1 MDLKNKKDSV
11 AVDYPNRVIRLNVSS
26 RFSLDKTDKNNEL
39 NVGVVQKM
47 IQRFLTEK
55 EMSEARLSELLGITI
70 EELSLVFSQE
80 NLSNLI
86 PKINLPLIR
95 LYCETK
101 WT

>member
-1 MDLKNKKDSV
+1 MDSTTMDFS
-11 AVDYPNRVIRLNVSS
+11 NRVIGLNVASRLSRDQTPKNIELNVS
-26 RFSLDKTDKNNEL
+26 
-39 NVGVVQKM
+39 VIQKM

-55 EMSEARLSELLGITI
+55 EMSEAKLSELLGITI
-70 EELSLVFSQE
+70 EELSLIFSQE